1 MPDMDMPDMNDTTDN
16 KNDSS
21 LKEFLSESEEITEAL
36 NNELMVLAK
45 CAESGERV
53 DPGILNSIF
62 RSAHS
67 LKGLSGMFGFE
78 PMVALSHNLEEL
90 LDAMRLGKVDF
101 SMEVADALFESLSV
115 VSMLLEAKSRDSEV
129 DDSIIKE
136 ITGKLSDALSRK
148 KSSEE
153 SSILDG
159 IDAQVLDVLTEYEEH
174 RLTESLKEGLSVFK
188 VQASFPIVT
197 FDQALEELSAILKA
211 KGEIITTLP
220 TPGATP
226 GETINF
232 DLVVA
237 TKTSKED
244 LEEAIDDKDILVSYA
259 KSGAAGAGAP
269 ETSEVE
275 TTAEPPPSA
284 LPTDDAIKSITQTVR
299 VDIAK
304 LDELMNLVG
313 ELVLIKGAI
322 NSVAASMKT
331 KAEASSFA
339 VDLQK
344 SCKGLDKMLSA
355 LQQGIM
361 EARMVPLGQI
371 FDKLARTIRKIGRE
385 VGKEVTLD
393 VSGGE
398 TRLDKLIV
406 EELTSP
412 LMHIIR
418 NSMDHGIEDPEGRR
432 SAGKPEK
439 GTIRLDAFQSGS
451 HVVLKIT
458 DDGRGI
464 DPDKILKKAVEKG
477 LAQEGTKLRKEE
489 LLNLMFTP
497 GFSTSE
503 EVSELSGRGVGMD
516 VVKSNISGISGMVEM
531 ESTPGKG
538 TTVILTLP
546 MTLAIIQALIIK
558 LGSNYFAVPLNTVL
572 ESFLLEDTQVETIE
586 TKEFVHLRNST
597 VPIVRL
603 GSILGVEAS
612 KEGKYVVIVGLA
624 EKKLG
629 LVVDDIE
636 GQQDIV
642 IKTVGKRFSEV
653 GIIGGATEYREKTIL
668 TIDVGGII
676 EECMGEQAGL
686 RLTGS

>member
-1 MPDMDMPDMNDTTDN
+1 MPDMNDTTD
-16 KNDSS
+16 KKDDSS

-115 VSMLLEAKSRDSEV
+115 VSMLLEAKSRDSEI
-129 DDSIIKE
+129 DASIITE
-136 ITGKLSDALSRK
+136 ITGKLSAALSLK

-159 IDAQVLDVLTEYEEH
+159 IDAQILDVLTEYEEH
-174 RLTESLKEGLSVFK
+174 RLTESLKEGLGVFK
-188 VQASFPIVT
+188 VQASFSIVT

-259 KSGAAGAGAP
+259 KSGAAGDKAP

-275 TTAEPPPSA
+275 TTTGPEETAPSA
-284 LPTDDAIKSITQTVR
+284 PPTDEALKSITQTVR

-313 ELVLIKGAI
+313 ELVLLKGAI

-339 VDLQK
+339 IDLQK

-361 EARMVPLGQI
+361 EARMVPLGQV

-385 VGKEVTLD
+385 VGKDVALE
-393 VSGGE
+393 VSGAE

-439 GTIRLDAFQSGS
+439 GVIRLDAFQSGS
-451 HVVLKIT
+451 HVVLEIA

-477 LAQEGTKLRKEE
+477 LAEEGTRLRKEE
-489 LLNLMFTP
+489 ILNFMFTP

-516 VVKSNISGISGMVEM
+516 VVKSNISGISGMVEI
-531 ESTPGKG
+531 ESEPGRG

-558 LGSNYFAVPLNTVL
+558 LGSRYFAVPLNTVL

-586 TKEFVHLRNST
+586 TKEFVHLRNTT

-603 GSILGVEAS
+603 GSILDVEAS
-612 KEGKYVVIVGLA
+612 EKGKYVVIVGLA

-668 TIDVGGII
+668 TVDVGGII

-686 RLTGS
+686 RMTGSG